1 MNGTRN
7 RRTALVGLALAL
19 TLFLGA
25 CGSSSPKPS
34 GDSATTLPTENSAT
48 TPPDTAAGADTQAPS
63 TETASTATSTP
74 VAATET
80 LIEVLPLQP
89 EDIAGPLVMTADGIG
104 PFKLGMKAQGV
115 IDAMTKIF
123 GQPTDDTDWAQQQ
136 SPCEGMGSRSRYVT
150 WGRVALSFVDGP
162 TETVK
167 ATGEHLSSYFV
178 FDDPDPIAPAERFV
192 LDDGQPALGRTANEM
207 TAWNKNV
214 KFTDSEIEGPV
225 WSVGSDRTQL
235 SGSMDTPPGTRS
247 ARVVSVRAGLICI
260 D

>member
-1 MNGTRN
+1 MNGTRTW
-7 RRTALVGLALAL
+7 RTALVGVALAL
-19 TLFLGA
+19 TFFLSA

-34 GDSATTLPTENSAT
+34 DDSATTSPTENST
-48 TPPDTAAGADTQAPS
+48 TRPPDTAVGPDTQAPS
-63 TETASTATSTP
+63 TETASSSTP
-74 VAATET
+74 VAATEK

-123 GQPTDDTDWAQQQ
+123 GQPTDDTAWAEQQ

-150 WGRVALSFVDGP
+150 WGRVALSFADGP

-167 ATGEHLSSYFV
+167 AMGEHLSSYFV

-225 WSVGSDRTQL
+225 WSVGSERTQM

-247 ARVVSVRAGLICI
+247 ARVVSVRAGLICV

>member
-1 MNGTRN
+1 
-7 RRTALVGLALAL
+7 
-19 TLFLGA
+19 
-25 CGSSSPKPS
+25 
-34 GDSATTLPTENSAT
+34 
-48 TPPDTAAGADTQAPS
+48 
-63 TETASTATSTP
+63 
-74 VAATET
+74 
-80 LIEVLPLQP
+80 
-89 EDIAGPLVMTADGIG
+89 MTADGIG

-123 GQPTDDTDWAQQQ
+123 GQPTDDTDWAEQQ

-150 WGRVALSFVDGP
+150 WGRVALSFADGP

-178 FDDPDPIAPAERFV
+178 FDDPDPIAPADRFV
-192 LDDGQPALGRTANEM
+192 LDDAQPALGRTANEM
-207 TAWNKNV
+207 TAWKKSV

-225 WSVGSDRTQL
+225 WSVGSDRTQM

-247 ARVVSVRAGLICI
+247 ARVVSVRAGLICV

>member
-1 MNGTRN
+1 MNGTRT
-7 RRTALVGLALAL
+7 RRTALVGVALAL
-19 TLFLGA
+19 TFFLSA
-25 CGSSSPKPS
+25 CGSRSPKPS
-34 GDSATTLPTENSAT
+34 DDSATTLPTQNSSTA
-48 TPPDTAAGADTQAPS
+48 PPDTAAGANTQAPS
-63 TETASTATSTP
+63 TETASTSTP

-80 LIEVLPLQP
+80 LIEVPPLQT

-150 WGRVALSFVDGP
+150 WGRVALSFADGP

-225 WSVGSDRTQL
+225 WSVGSDQTQM

-247 ARVVSVRAGLICI
+247 ARVVSVRAGLICV